1 MATTSAPDTAT
12 GSGGRLRAVAVAAA
26 VIVAAFVLGIALSLV
41 IVLGLPAFGVELS
54 LTATTVLGLIALQGI
69 AFPVT
74 SLAYL
79 RLRGSSFG
87 SFIRLRFPSFREWL
101 WIVGGYLL
109 VMILVIAVIVIIV
122 ALDAPTASRAD
133 QQALRDTGTLVWLIP
148 LSFLLIGP
156 GEELLFRGV
165 VQGRLRESFGPV
177 GAVVLA
183 SAGFAPAH
191 ILALTG
197 SVVQLA
203 VSVAVLFVPALVF
216 GAVYER
222 TKNLTVPILIHGA
235 YDATIFGIAYLAL
248 RYGTETATLLS
259 PFVG

>member
-1 MATTSAPDTAT
+1 
-12 GSGGRLRAVAVAAA
+12 
-26 VIVAAFVLGIALSLV
+26 
-41 IVLGLPAFGVELS
+41 
-54 LTATTVLGLIALQGI
+54 
-69 AFPVT
+69 
-74 SLAYL
+74 
-79 RLRGSSFG
+79 
-87 SFIRLRFPSFREWL
+87 
-101 WIVGGYLL
+101 
-109 VMILVIAVIVIIV
+109 MILVIAVIVIIV
-122 ALDAPTASRAD
+122 AMHRRPSRAD

-203 VSVAVLFVPALVF
+203 VSIAVLFVPALVF

-235 YDATIFGIAYLAL
+235 YDATIFGIAYLCSV
-248 RYGTETATLLS
+248 TARRRPRCCSHSLAES
-259 PFVG
+259 GFVA